1 MKYMEKKRDTI
12 GSSGD
17 KTEYW
22 HNGWKC
28 EIDGRPNALKDIRYI
43 YCRSNVQWKNPVK
56 CVCNGN
62 KYERYLLDFL
72 SSLLSISY

>member
-28 EIDGRPNALKDIRYI
+28 EIDGRPA
-43 YCRSNVQWKNPVK
+43 QMH
-56 CVCNGN
+56 
-62 KYERYLLDFL
+62 
-72 SSLLSISY
+72 